1 MDRVEAILAKS
12 RYLTGDK
19 LTLADI
25 RLWTTLVRF
34 DPVYYGEHTCVAISS
49 HESNRS
55 DADRSLQDEQEEIDW
70 LPQPL
75 ALHSRVVSDAWR

>member
-1 MDRVEAILAKS
+1 MDRVEAILGKS

-34 DPVYYGEHTCVAISS
+34 DPVYYGTSTCMTGTT
-49 HESNRS
+49 
-55 DADRSLQDEQEEIDW
+55 ID
-70 LPQPL
+70 
-75 ALHSRVVSDAWR
+75 S

>member
-1 MDRVEAILAKS
+1 MSVRTKSDLSHSFATTQAAYEKNFVALFEAMDRVEAILAKS

-34 DPVYYGEHTCVAISS
+34 DPVYYGMCILCSYNFA
-49 HESNRS
+49 RS
-55 DADRSLQDEQEEIDW
+55 
-70 LPQPL
+70 
-75 ALHSRVVSDAWR
+75 